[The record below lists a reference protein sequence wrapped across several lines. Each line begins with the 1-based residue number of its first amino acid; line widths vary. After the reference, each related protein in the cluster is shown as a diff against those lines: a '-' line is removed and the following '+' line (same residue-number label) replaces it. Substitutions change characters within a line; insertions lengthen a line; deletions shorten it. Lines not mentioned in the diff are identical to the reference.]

1 MIYADFE
8 SILGA
13 EDNGKQNP
21 NESNTSKYQ
30 KHVACSYGNKLVC
43 VEGKF
48 SKPFKSY
55 LTEDPVDNFINS
67 TIDKSKYCSDVMKK
81 HFKKDLL
88 MTKEDNE
95 NFENATKCWICD
107 NNFNDNDVKIRY
119 HFHITGNYAGSAH
132 RFCNINVKLN
142 HKIPAV
148 FHNLKKY
155 DSILFIQELG
165 KFNLKIKVI
174 SNGLEKNK
182 LIFIDSFQIPSSSLN
197 SSLKNFDKDDLK
209 FQR

>member
-1 MIYADFE
+1 MYDHTLHRGRKHFCCFCLQAFRPEEILKVILKTALKLIVNKLIKCLRSGNILNSEPMEEKQSSFMIYADFE

-30 KHVACSYGNKLVC
+30 KHVAGSYGNKLLC

-81 HFKKDLL
+81 HFKNRTI
-88 MTKEDNE
+88 TKQRKVLQ
-95 NFENATKCWICD
+95 F
-107 NNFNDNDVKIRY
+107 VKR
-119 HFHITGNYAGSAH
+119 
-132 RFCNINVKLN
+132 
-142 HKIPAV
+142 
-148 FHNLKKY
+148 
-155 DSILFIQELG
+155 
-165 KFNLKIKVI
+165 
-174 SNGLEKNK
+174 
-182 LIFIDSFQIPSSSLN
+182 
-197 SSLKNFDKDDLK
+197 
-209 FQR
+209 